1 MNMEICSI
9 HDTAAQAYMT
19 PMFFQSRGQ
28 AIRSF
33 SDAVNDGK
41 SDFYKHPED
50 YTLFHLGSFNERTG
64 SIDIAPAP
72 AVLTTGIN
80 IKQDITQ

>member
-1 MNMEICSI
+1 MEICSI
-9 HDTAAQAYMT
+9 HDAAAQAYMT

-41 SDFYKHPED
+41 SDFWKHPED
-50 YTLFHLGSFNERTG
+50 YTLFHLGTFDLRTG
-64 SIDIAPAP
+64 MLDYLPSPA
-72 AVLTTGIN
+72 ALTTGAN
-80 IKQDITQ
+80 IKQDIQQ